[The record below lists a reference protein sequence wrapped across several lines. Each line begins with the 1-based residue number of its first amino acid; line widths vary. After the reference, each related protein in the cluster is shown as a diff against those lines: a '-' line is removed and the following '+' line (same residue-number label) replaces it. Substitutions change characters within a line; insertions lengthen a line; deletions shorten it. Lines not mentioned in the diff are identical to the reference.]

1 MKEEVTEVFVNSK
14 DTMAVLDMNQFK
26 GHAGGMFHGIFI
38 ATGRTETT
46 MTAERNKLEV
56 ATVCTAEHGTAE
68 RRIATMDHFIH
79 VFNNRSAW
87 M

>member
-26 GHAGGMFHGIFI
+26 GHAGGTFHGIFI

-46 MTAERNKLEV
+46 MTAERPLFIEGKRYIL
-56 ATVCTAEHGTAE
+56 
-68 RRIATMDHFIH
+68 MLHF
-79 VFNNRSAW
+79 
-87 M
+87 

>member
-14 DTMAVLDMNQFK
+14 DTMA
-26 GHAGGMFHGIFI
+26 
-38 ATGRTETT
+38 
-46 MTAERNKLEV
+46 ERNKLEA

-68 RRIATMDHFIH
+68 RWIATMDHFIH
-79 VFNNRSAW
+79 VFNNRGAW